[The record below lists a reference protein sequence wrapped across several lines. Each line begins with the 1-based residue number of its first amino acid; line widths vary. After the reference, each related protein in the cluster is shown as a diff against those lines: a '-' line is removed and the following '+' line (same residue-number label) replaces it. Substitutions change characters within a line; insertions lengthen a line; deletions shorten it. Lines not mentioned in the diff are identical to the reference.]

1 MSKLTP
7 GPWALDCAEEDA
19 YYRCIMAQQKIVA
32 RVMLRGIMG
41 NKLDYAEANAR
52 LIAAAPE
59 IYDAL
64 RDVFE
69 YLDAIPESAAGGD
82 DEAVNL
88 ARKCRAAIAKADG
101 K

>member
-19 YYRCIMAQQKIVA
+19 YYRYIMAGPQFIA
-32 RVMLRGIMG
+32 RIMLRGIMG
-41 NKLDYAEANAR
+41 NKLDHAEANAR

-59 IYDAL
+59 MYDAL
-64 RDVFE
+64 R
-69 YLDAIPESAAGGD
+69 AISEESD
-82 DEAVNL
+82 DEGAKEC
-88 ARKCRAAIAKADG
+88 ARAAIAKAEG